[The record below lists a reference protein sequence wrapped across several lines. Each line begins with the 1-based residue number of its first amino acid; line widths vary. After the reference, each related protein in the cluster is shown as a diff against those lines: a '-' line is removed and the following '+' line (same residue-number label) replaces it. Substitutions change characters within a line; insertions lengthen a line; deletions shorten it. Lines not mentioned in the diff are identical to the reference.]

1 MPTNKKDFFKK
12 MGASLKDKAE
22 SFVDTMDEKMEMM
35 GDNFEFGTFP
45 LPCPRTYRQHTR
57 WCNGFQS
64 VLQYAF
70 VSWEPVR
77 FYSLKI
83 LIVYMFFYLLLLKK

>member
-1 MPTNKKDFFKK
+1 MPTKKKDFFKK
-12 MGASLKDKAE
+12 MGTSLKEKAE

-45 LPCPRTYRQHTR
+45 LPCPIITHSQHTR
-57 WCNGFQS
+57 WCNGLPS
-64 VLQYAF
+64 LLHYSF

-77 FYSLKI
+77 FHSLKI
-83 LIVYMFFYLLLLKK
+83 LIVYMFFYLLLLK